1 MWLMVTTAIITG
13 LGVLLG
19 ISLGISYLIYVR
31 MRQLQRE
38 VEHMRSQMEVTTD
51 ELENIESSLKSM
63 DI

>member
-1 MWLMVTTAIITG
+1 MVTTAIITG